1 MSDNVLISKPVK
13 TINNKWEVIEVTAK
27 TSGFE
32 VQKAMGEWVDAHGIK
47 QAAIARAT
55 GIPKHRVHDILRAKS
70 AMKAGELLL
79 ICNFIDKKPND
90 FVEIE

>member
-1 MSDNVLISKPVK
+1 MSDNVLIIKGVNA
-13 TINNKWEVIEVTAK
+13 INIKWEVRKVTAK
-27 TSGFE
+27 TSGFA

-79 ICNFIDKKPND
+79 ICNFIDKTPND